1 MAEEP
6 VPWETVESLLN
17 VENAVDVALF
27 KQFTCAVDNALQNM
41 YLLYRDDEGL
51 IYRIPWDMNYT
62 FGDCYDAFRD
72 LDLTTF
78 IVPDLELDAL
88 YAADPERTQALVAE
102 RWQELR
108 QSVFSLDHLR
118 AVYNGLYKTL
128 VQSGALARDFALW
141 GVNDAYQGWSENDT
155 LAPAET
161 LLFMKERLSYL
172 DKYMQAYQPGDRSA
186 YPNLPQ

>member
-1 MAEEP
+1 
-6 VPWETVESLLN
+6 
-17 VENAVDVALF
+17 
-27 KQFTCAVDNALQNM
+27 
-41 YLLYRDDEGL
+41 
-51 IYRIPWDMNYT
+51 MNYT
-62 FGDCYDAFRD
+62 FGDCYDDFRD

-88 YAADPERTQALVAE
+88 YAADPARCQALVAE

-118 AVYNGLYKTL
+118 AVYSGLYKTL
-128 VQSGALARDFALW
+128 VQSGALVRDFALW

-161 LLFMKERLSYL
+161 LQFMKQRLSYL